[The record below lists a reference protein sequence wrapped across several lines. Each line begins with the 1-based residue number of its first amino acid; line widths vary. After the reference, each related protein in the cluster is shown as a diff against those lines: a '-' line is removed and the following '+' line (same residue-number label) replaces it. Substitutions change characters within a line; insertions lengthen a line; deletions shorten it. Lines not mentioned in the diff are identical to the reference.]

1 MAHVLLLLALLA
13 ASPPAGSAGDKQPDQ
28 LTTEELRRQQQGR
41 GSKLSE
47 AERDML
53 AGLRSMR
60 PGQVFEF
67 NKFAEMYV
75 ANADKQAVLDAAEQT
90 AASGAPPHPT
100 PLMADHPSSHAGSHP
115 LIIHRPA
122 RCCLPQRDTTWR

>member
-1 MAHVLLLLALLA
+1 MRMRAVGFLLRLKMAHVLLLLLALLA
-13 ASPPAGSAGDKQPDQ
+13 ASPPAGSAGDKKPDQ

-90 AASGAPPHPT
+90 AASGAPPTPPHPPHPT
-100 PLMADHPSSHAGSHP
+100 PAG
-115 LIIHRPA
+115 
-122 RCCLPQRDTTWR
+122 T